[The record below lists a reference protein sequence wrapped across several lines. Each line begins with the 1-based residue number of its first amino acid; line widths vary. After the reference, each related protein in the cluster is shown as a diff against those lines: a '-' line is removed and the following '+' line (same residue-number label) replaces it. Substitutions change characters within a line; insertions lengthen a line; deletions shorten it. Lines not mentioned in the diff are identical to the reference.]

1 MKAAENGSGF
11 DGSNNQNSPVDRAV
25 LVQSPMGP
33 HDIVVTRILAK
44 HPAQVSL
51 SEHDQVVDAF
61 PADRADQSL
70 SVSVLPW

>member
-11 DGSNNQNSPVDRAV
+11 DGSNTWNSPVDRAV
-25 LVQSPMGP
+25 LVPSPMGP
-33 HDIVVTRILAK
+33 HAIVINRILAK